1 MLDPV
6 VQMCEDIVK
15 VAGAFHRLEKY
26 RPIDVAIVA
35 AVHGFGKCSVED
47 LVRVLPWNKTEIYE
61 RLLFLRQDRLVT
73 GKIVLSSDIRAGDF
87 LTKIYVKCN
96 KSK

>member
-15 VAGAFHRLEKY
+15 VAGAFHKLEKY

-35 AVHGFGKCSVED
+35 AVRGFGKCSVED